1 MTAGI
6 REISITFVT
15 DAIAP
20 RTQVAARSAP
30 RLHNLFD
37 LTKKTLNNY
46 GKNQRSGHRKHRKMQ
61 RV

>member
-46 GKNQRSGHRKHRKMQ
+46 GQKSEERSP
-61 RV
+61 